1 MKNRILVIGGT
12 GTTGRSVI
20 DLLQKN
26 KADYK
31 ALVRDKDKAKA
42 LELEGIPTIIGTLG
56 EWPTVESA
64 FNDVDTIY
72 LVTSPVPEMFDL
84 HKGVIDMAVKKGVRK
99 IVCLSAEPASYS
111 EGMPLYEQHAAADKY
126 LQESGLKYVIL
137 RPHYFMQNIA
147 FMHSGFIKSNSM
159 VAQYLGDTRIPMIDV
174 RDIAKAAYNALSLDD
189 FDNQVFV
196 LTGPRSIN
204 YNDVAEALSNEL
216 GRDIQYKSL
225 SYEEQEAGFRSMGLP
240 DWTVDTVMRLFKDW
254 TDRDEHI
261 ISEDFETI
269 TNSKATDINIFV
281 NEHVQLFK

>member
-56 EWPTVESA
+56 EWSTVEPA

-99 IVCLSAEPASYS
+99 NNKPTKSTTGSFIIF
-111 EGMPLYEQHAAADKY
+111 KRN
-126 LQESGLKYVIL
+126 IL
-137 RPHYFMQNIA
+137 
-147 FMHSGFIKSNSM
+147 
-159 VAQYLGDTRIPMIDV
+159 L
-174 RDIAKAAYNALSLDD
+174 
-189 FDNQVFV
+189 
-196 LTGPRSIN
+196 SIN
-204 YNDVAEALSNEL
+204 
-216 GRDIQYKSL
+216 K
-225 SYEEQEAGFRSMGLP
+225 
-240 DWTVDTVMRLFKDW
+240 
-254 TDRDEHI
+254 
-261 ISEDFETI
+261 
-269 TNSKATDINIFV
+269 
-281 NEHVQLFK
+281 